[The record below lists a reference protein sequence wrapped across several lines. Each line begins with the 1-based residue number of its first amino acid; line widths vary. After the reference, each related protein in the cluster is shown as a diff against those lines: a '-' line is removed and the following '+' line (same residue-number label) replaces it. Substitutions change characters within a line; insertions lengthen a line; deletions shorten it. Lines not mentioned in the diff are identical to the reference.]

1 MPTVREL
8 LLAGSELPGDSPS
21 RDAEILLCH
30 CLDKPRAWLY
40 TWPEETV
47 ASEYTARY
55 RALLAERQAGQP
67 VAYLTGTREF
77 WSLRLSVNSAT
88 LIPRPDTETLVA
100 WALELDVP
108 QDARVIDLGTGS
120 GAIALA
126 VASERPDW
134 KVLAVDRSA
143 AALRVARANAA
154 SLQLERVDFRESDW
168 FDALDGERFDV
179 LLSNPPYIDSQDAHL
194 EQGDL
199 RFEPREALVAAGGGL
214 EDIQQLVSQAPARL
228 KQGGWLLLEH
238 GCDQADRVCA
248 LLRGEGFS
256 RVETRPDL
264 AGLPRIS
271 GGQWRAVG

>member
-8 LLAGSELPGDSPS
+8 LLAASELPGDRPA

-30 CLDKPRAWLY
+30 CLGKPRAWLY

-47 ASEYTARY
+47 ASECTARY
-55 RALLAERQAGQP
+55 RALLAERKTGQP

-100 WALELDVP
+100 WALELDALRN
-108 QDARVIDLGTGS
+108 ARVLDLGTGS

-134 KVLAVDRSA
+134 QLLAVDNSA
-143 AALRVARANAA
+143 AALQVARANAA
-154 SLQLERVDFRESDW
+154 SLKLDRVDFRESNW
-168 FDALDGERFDV
+168 FDALDDQRFDL
-179 LLSNPPYIDSQDAHL
+179 LLSNPPYIDPQDAHL

-199 RFEPREALVAAGGGL
+199 RFEPRQALVATGGGL
-214 EDIQQLVSQAPARL
+214 DDIRQLVKRAPARP

-238 GCDQADRVCA
+238 GCDQADTVCA
-248 LLRGEGFS
+248 LLRGAGFS
-256 RVETRPDL
+256 RVESRVDL
-264 AGLPRIS
+264 AGLPRTS
-271 GGQWRAVG
+271 GGQWRADG

>member
-88 LIPRPDTETLVA
+88 LIPRSDTETLVA
-100 WALELDVP
+100 WALELDAP
-108 QDARVIDLGTGS
+108 QDARVLDLGTGS

-134 KVLAVDRSA
+134 QVLAVDRSA
-143 AALRVARANAA
+143 AALRVARANAT

-179 LLSNPPYIDSQDAHL
+179 LLSNPPYIDAQDAHL

-199 RFEPREALVAAGGGL
+199 RFEPREALVAAGGGFQ
-214 EDIQQLVSQAPARL
+214 DIQQLVSQAPVRL

-238 GCDQADRVCA
+238 GCDQADSVCA

-256 RVETRPDL
+256 RVETRLDL
-264 AGLPRIS
+264 AGLPRVS

>member
-88 LIPRPDTETLVA
+88 LIPRSDTETLVA
-100 WALELDVP
+100 WALELDAP
-108 QDARVIDLGTGS
+108 QDARVLDLGTGS

-134 KVLAVDRSA
+134 QLLAVDRSA
-143 AALRVARANAA
+143 AALRVARANAT

-228 KQGGWLLLEH
+228 KQGGWLILEH
-238 GCDQADRVCA
+238 GCEQADNVCA

-256 RVETRPDL
+256 RVETRTDL
-264 AGLPRIS
+264 AGLPRVS